1 MRRMFLG
8 EEFKGIY
15 GYLNTQKKYELIRTI
30 IYFAISISLFVGGW
44 VHAGTKENLLTVVA
58 VLGCLPACKSLISVI
73 MFFRYKSMGQELYEQ
88 INKCSEGL
96 SNVYDLVFTTYDKNY
111 QVDHLVVKGN
121 TICGFSVHSK
131 FDAAKCEEHL
141 HNVLKQDGFKD
152 YTIKMMTDIT
162 KYTTRLEQLKKLDGN
177 EKETEILE
185 LMKSVSL

>member
-30 IYFAISISLFVGGW
+30 IYFTISISLFVGGW
-44 VHAGTKENLLTVVA
+44 VTTGSKENLLTVVA

-73 MFFRYKSMGQELYEQ
+73 MFFRFKSMSQELYEQ
-88 INKCSEGL
+88 INGCCEGL
-96 SNVYDLVFTTYDKNY
+96 SHIYDLVFTTYDKNY

-121 TICGFSVHSK
+121 TICAFSAHPK
-131 FDAAKCEEHL
+131 FEATGCEEHL
-141 HNVLKQDGFKD
+141 KNVLKQDGYKD
-152 YTIKMMTDIT
+152 YTIKMMTEIT
-162 KYTTRLEQLKKLDGN
+162 KYTTRLEQLQKLDGN
-177 EKETEILE
+177 EKEPAILE